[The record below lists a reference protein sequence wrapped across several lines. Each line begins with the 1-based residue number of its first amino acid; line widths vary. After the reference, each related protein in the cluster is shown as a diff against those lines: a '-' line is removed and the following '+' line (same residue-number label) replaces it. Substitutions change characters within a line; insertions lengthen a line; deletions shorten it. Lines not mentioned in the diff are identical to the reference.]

1 MKFCIDYLDSEG
13 VVHHYWTDALTKEE
27 AERNLYDNTHDV
39 DSILTIR
46 NKI

>member
-1 MKFCIDYLDSEG
+1 MTFYIDYLDSEG
-13 VVHHYWTDALTKEE
+13 DLNHYWTEALTKEE

-46 NKI
+46 NK